1 MEEKKRKQEEK
12 ERKEREE
19 KAKKEKEKQ
28 EKERE
33 KVADKIYND
42 LQKTNIQNKITNYIH
57 DKKYKKY
64 FVNVLKHK
72 RYEKSE
78 QRLLLIKCYTKNR
91 INNKIMTYL
100 NENNLRLM
108 DVFDDGH
115 CLFRTFARFLYGE
128 GKDSEGVEPA
138 NNNYNEQTEIN
149 SKHWEIRKTIVDH
162 VEKST
167 ELQQFLTDN
176 KTIEQYKEGMLKYKS
191 TEPREIWGGELEIKA
206 FVQIYDYPVVV
217 IKKTDEGYSLTE
229 YKSKSPKD
237 KTLKIL
243 HTQNHY
249 ITIAEI
255 DVNEEEGVGYK
266 KESEQDKGTVVDE
279 TSDVNSGIK
288 NQETDASPE
297 NSSVSDIEN
306 QDGDD
311 SSDVN
316 PSIEGRGTGEKVSG
330 NTNED
335 GGAAGNEDGD
345 AAGNEDGDASGYLT
359 ENPNAVKTITARLI
373 ISKNDPNGRFE
384 VMEDPNANTAE
395 HWLNR
400 LKNN

>member
-1 MEEKKRKQEEK
+1 ADKKIEEEKRKQEEK

-128 GKDSEGVEPA
+128 GKDNEGEEQA
-138 NNNYNEQTEIN
+138 KSNYNEQTGKN

-162 VEKST
+162 V
-167 ELQQFLTDN
+167 
-176 KTIEQYKEGMLKYKS
+176 
-191 TEPREIWGGELEIKA
+191 
-206 FVQIYDYPVVV
+206 
-217 IKKTDEGYSLTE
+217 
-229 YKSKSPKD
+229 
-237 KTLKIL
+237 
-243 HTQNHY
+243 
-249 ITIAEI
+249 
-255 DVNEEEGVGYK
+255 
-266 KESEQDKGTVVDE
+266 
-279 TSDVNSGIK
+279 
-288 NQETDASPE
+288 
-297 NSSVSDIEN
+297 
-306 QDGDD
+306 
-311 SSDVN
+311 
-316 PSIEGRGTGEKVSG
+316 
-330 NTNED
+330 
-335 GGAAGNEDGD
+335 
-345 AAGNEDGDASGYLT
+345 
-359 ENPNAVKTITARLI
+359 
-373 ISKNDPNGRFE
+373 
-384 VMEDPNANTAE
+384 
-395 HWLNR
+395 
-400 LKNN
+400 